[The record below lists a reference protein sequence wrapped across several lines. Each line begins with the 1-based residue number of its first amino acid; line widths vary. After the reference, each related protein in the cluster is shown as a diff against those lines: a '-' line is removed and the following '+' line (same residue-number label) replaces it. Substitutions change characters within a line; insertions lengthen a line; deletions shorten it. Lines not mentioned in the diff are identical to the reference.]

1 MTTTLLPAA
10 FAVFLWWFGTGA
22 ILFLDGLSPR
32 TFRWSLLAWTALLCA
47 GLAALWATADD
58 GSVSGAYLAFTGAI
72 LVWGW
77 NELAFLT
84 GWVTGPRKAP
94 SPPNAS
100 PWTRARHATAA
111 ILYHELA
118 LAASGAMIAAL
129 TWGGA
134 NSTGLLTFAVLWT
147 MRLSAKINIH
157 LGVPNPGESFLPD
170 HLRYLA
176 NWFTVRPMNPFFP
189 GALILALAAQGLLA
203 WAALHP
209 AASPGEAVGLAL
221 VATLLALAI
230 LEHAFLVLPLPSA
243 ALWAWAK
250 RPSSVP
256 TRPSRRQA

>member
-1 MTTTLLPAA
+1 MTTFLLPAV

-32 TFRWSLLAWTALLCA
+32 TFRWSLLGWTGLLLA
-47 GLAALWATADD
+47 GLAMLHATAGDA
-58 GSVSGAYLAFTGAI
+58 SVGGAYLAFTGAI

-94 SPPNAS
+94 SPPGTS
-100 PWTRARHATAA
+100 PGRRTRHAIEA

-118 LAASGAMIAAL
+118 LAASGAAVAL
-129 TWGGA
+129 ATWGGA
-134 NSTGLLTFAVLWT
+134 NRTGLLAFAVLWT

-157 LGVPNPGESFLPD
+157 LGVPHPGEGFLPD

-176 NWFTVRPMNPFFP
+176 TWFTRRRFNPFFP
-189 GALILALAAQGLLA
+189 GAVILACGALLVIVLQ
-203 WAALHP
+203 ALRPELP
-209 AASPGEAVGLAL
+209 AGEAAGLAL

-230 LEHAFLVLPLPSA
+230 IEHAFLVLPLPSA
-243 ALWAWAK
+243 ALWSWA
-250 RPSSVP
+250 RRAPAVV
-256 TRPSRRQA
+256 TRPTRRQA